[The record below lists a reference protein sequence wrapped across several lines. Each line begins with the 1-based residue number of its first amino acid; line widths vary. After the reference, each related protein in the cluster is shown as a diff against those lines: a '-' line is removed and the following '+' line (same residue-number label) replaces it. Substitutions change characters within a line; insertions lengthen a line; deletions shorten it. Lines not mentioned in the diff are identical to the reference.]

1 MSLRSLFAS
10 ALSSLTL
17 LVAGTAAAATLTL
30 AVADLPHM
38 APALV
43 AEAEGFFTA
52 EGLDLKVLHCVNG
65 RRCLQHLLDGQ
76 AQLAT
81 VADLPL
87 ALASHAGMP
96 FEVVVTMA
104 TTRDHRLVVRADR
117 GIARMSDLK
126 GKRIGFVRGTSVHYY
141 IDTLL
146 RLHDLDPSQVKL
158 MPLEPETLVD
168 LLVRG
173 ELDAAALYQPLV
185 HQAWKRLGAK
195 AILLESARAYTATM
209 NLVSTTRPGPL
220 ADADLLKVIRALN
233 RACTLIDSQPERAQA
248 VLARVLKVDA
258 PTLRAMWP
266 DFDFRLTLQQSLLTT
281 LESQSRWALRAGLV
295 PAGPAP
301 DFLTRVRPGPLRA
314 LDPRAVSL
322 VR

>member
-158 MPLEPETLVD
+158 MPLEQTL
-168 LLVRG
+168 
-173 ELDAAALYQPLV
+173 E
-185 HQAWKRLGAK
+185 
-195 AILLESARAYTATM
+195 
-209 NLVSTTRPGPL
+209 
-220 ADADLLKVIRALN
+220 
-233 RACTLIDSQPERAQA
+233 AQA
-248 VLARVLKVDA
+248 
-258 PTLRAMWP
+258 
-266 DFDFRLTLQQSLLTT
+266 
-281 LESQSRWALRAGLV
+281 RWAKRSKLV
-295 PAGPAP
+295 PGQVVS
-301 DFLTRVRPGPLRA
+301 DFLGMIREAPLSAVR
-314 LDPRAVSL
+314 PRAVT
-322 VR
+322 VVK